1 VTYLWDTTTFSALMR
16 RDAKVRARVTALTTA
31 DRVVICTITRGEILY
46 GLARLPEGK
55 RRSALE
61 AEAMSLFGQLVCLAV
76 PEAAADQYASIK
88 WGVSHLLHTRRPS
101 QLKAFLDELGNVAG
115 EVRDGLIE
123 LHVMLPGGGSPDAV
137 MVFLQPSQPPH
148 P

>member
-16 RDAKVRARVTALTTA
+16 RDAKVRARLAALTAA
-31 DRVVICTITRGEILY
+31 DRVVICTITRGEVLY

-61 AEAMSLFGQLVCLAV
+61 AEAMPLFGQLVCLTV

-88 WGVSHLLHTRRPS
+88 WETERQGTP
-101 QLKAFLDELGNVAG
+101 LDENDLWIAATARALEAV
-115 EVRDGLIE
+115 VVTTDSDFQRVSGLQIE
-123 LHVMLPGGGSPDAV
+123 DWT
-137 MVFLQPSQPPH
+137 Q
-148 P
+148 